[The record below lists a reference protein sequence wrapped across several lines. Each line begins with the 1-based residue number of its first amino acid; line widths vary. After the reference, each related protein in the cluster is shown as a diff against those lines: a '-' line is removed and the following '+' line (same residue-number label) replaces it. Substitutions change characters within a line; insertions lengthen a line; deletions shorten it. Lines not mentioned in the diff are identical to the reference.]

1 MIPFFLILFSAV
13 ILLLYPVSIKDDE
26 YSPPRD
32 NAELSLICANQV
44 LAQARALNSFANPDD
59 YCSKIITKQCAD
71 AGFTIQECYAVYFVD
86 PAVKLPDTIVESI
99 NKKIHGP

>member
-1 MIPFFLILFSAV
+1 M
-13 ILLLYPVSIKDDE
+13 LYPVSIKDNTYD
-26 YSPPRD
+26 PPRD

-44 LAQARALNSFANPDD
+44 IAQSRALNAFANPDA

-86 PAVKLPDTIVESI
+86 PAVKLPPDIVESI
-99 NKKIHGP
+99 TKKIHG